1 MIAMNQGGRVIVG
14 VDGSLSSLAALQR
27 GLAEARSRDALL
39 VPVTAWM
46 ACDGDSLRPLSEL
59 EYAARLRL
67 DSIVEMALDGVG
79 VAQGV
84 RVQPRTVR
92 SEAGRAL
99 VALADRPLDLLVVGG
114 GRRSGTRNG
123 GVLHGPV
130 ARYCW
135 ARAECEVIIVPANH
149 AQEITATGTP
159 QATLSTSGE
168 RDENNGQ
175 GETVHCHAG
184 VGYLN

>member
-1 MIAMNQGGRVIVG
+1 MIAINQGGRVIVG

-27 GLAEARSRDALL
+27 GLAEARSRDATL

-67 DSIVEMALDGVG
+67 DSIVELALDG
-79 VAQGV
+79 AARSV

-99 VALADRPLDLLVVGG
+99 VALADRPQDLLVVGG
-114 GRRSGTRNG
+114 GRHSGTRSG

-135 ARAECEVIIVPANH
+135 ARADCEVIIVPANH
-149 AQEITATGTP
+149 AQQVTGAATP
-159 QATLSTSGE
+159 QTAPPQDG
-168 RDENNGQ
+168 
-175 GETVHCHAG
+175 TVHCQAG